1 VTRNFGGPGYVPLRM
16 SAEPGRFRSDIE
28 GLRGAAILLVVAFHA
43 GVPRLSGGYVG
54 VDVFFVLSGFL
65 ITGLLAREV
74 AETGEVDLAEFY
86 AKRARR
92 LLPALLVVL
101 LATLAA
107 SLWFYAPIDQ
117 LPIASDS
124 RAVALHYGNVL
135 FARGAVDYH
144 SADGN
149 PFLHTWSLAVE
160 EQFYVIWPLLF
171 VLIARGYG
179 GKNSVTKPLL
189 LAVSVAGAVSFALC
203 LWLTRVSQ
211 PWAFFGMPTRI
222 WEFALGGIATLALSR
237 TSEWTAR
244 SGLALQLG
252 GLIAIGIA
260 AASYHDA
267 MPYPGVAAVLPALG
281 TVAVLVGGHCAP
293 IGVVS
298 RALGARLLQWFGG
311 VSYSWYLWHWPLVG
325 IGAAIDWEIGVVG
338 KLAWSAG
345 ALVLAMITR
354 RFIEEPIRHGEFLR
368 TRPHTATAAAF
379 GASVVAALI
388 GFGAMSIARQHAS
401 PAEQRRFAAARDD
414 GMEHQ
419 CWGSLLENASA
430 PCIFGD
436 PGARTTVVLMG
447 DSHAEHWL
455 PAVDRIGREHG
466 WRVIAMVKPA
476 CPVADVATLVNWR
489 LKRQYTECT
498 QWRRSML
505 RRIVTIRP
513 DMVILSSYDHYVA
526 RDGEASDTRVT
537 PAAWRDGLRR
547 TYSLLSKAGINT
559 VAIRGTPRPGFDV
572 PSCLSRRASRA
583 PFRMKPCEYE
593 RAQSLLPR
601 AVAAQDDAAR
611 GLPHI
616 AFVDVNDRI
625 CASVRCAVEQ
635 RGVIVF
641 RDDGHLTAA
650 FSLAAA
656 PVLAQ
661 RISAAITEIA
671 ARP

>member
-1 VTRNFGGPGYVPLRM
+1 MT
-16 SAEPGRFRSDIE
+16 AEPGRFRPDIE

-43 GVPRLSGGYVG
+43 GVSRLAGGYVG

-86 AKRARR
+86 SRRARR

-101 LATLAA
+101 LVTLAA
-107 SLWFYAPIDQ
+107 ALWFYAPIDQ
-117 LPIASDS
+117 LPIASDA

-135 FARGAVDYH
+135 FARNAVDYH
-144 SADGN
+144 GASGN

-171 VLIARGYG
+171 VLVARWYG

-189 LAVSVAGAVSFALC
+189 LAVSVAGAVSFGLS
-203 LWLTRVSQ
+203 LWITRVSQ

-222 WEFALGGIATLALSR
+222 WEFALGGIAALALSR
-237 TSEWTAR
+237 TSQWAVRTGVAV
-244 SGLALQLG
+244 QIG

-260 AASYHDA
+260 AVSYHDTL
-267 MPYPGVAAVLPALG
+267 PYPGIAAVLPALG
-281 TVAVLVGGHCAP
+281 TAALLVGGHRAP
-293 IGVVS
+293 AGAVS
-298 RALGARLLQWFGG
+298 RVLGARIFQWFGR

-325 IGAAIDWEIGVVG
+325 IGAAINWEIGVGG

-345 ALVLAMITR
+345 ALVLAVLTL
-354 RFIEEPIRHGEFLR
+354 RFVEQPFRNGELFR
-368 TRPHTATAAAF
+368 TRPQMTTAAAF
-379 GASVVAALI
+379 GASIAAALI
-388 GFGAMSIARQHAS
+388 AFGGMSIARQNAS
-401 PAEQRRFAAARDD
+401 SPEQRRFAAARDD
-414 GMEHQ
+414 GMAHE

-430 PCIFGD
+430 PCEFGD
-436 PGARTTVVLMG
+436 PRARTTVVLMG

-476 CPVADVATLVNWR
+476 CPVADVTTLVNWR

-498 QWRRSML
+498 LWRRSML

-526 RDGEASDTRVT
+526 RNGEPSGSRVT
-537 PAAWRDGLRR
+537 AAAWRDGLRR
-547 TYSLLSKAGINT
+547 TYRLLSEAGITT
-559 VAIRGTPRPGFDV
+559 VVIRGTPSPGFDV
-572 PSCLSRRASRA
+572 PACLSRRASKA
-583 PFRMKPCEYE
+583 PFRAKPCEYDFG
-593 RAQSLLPR
+593 RSLVAP
-601 AVAAQDDAAR
+601 AIAAQNDAAR
-611 GLPHI
+611 GLGHL

-625 CASVRCAVEQ
+625 CSGRVCPVVQ
-635 RGVIVF
+635 RGEIVF
-641 RDDGHLTAA
+641 RDDGHLTAS
-650 FSLAAA
+650 FSVATA
-656 PVLAQ
+656 PVLESRITAAVTKLAQ
-661 RISAAITEIA
+661 R
-671 ARP
+671 R